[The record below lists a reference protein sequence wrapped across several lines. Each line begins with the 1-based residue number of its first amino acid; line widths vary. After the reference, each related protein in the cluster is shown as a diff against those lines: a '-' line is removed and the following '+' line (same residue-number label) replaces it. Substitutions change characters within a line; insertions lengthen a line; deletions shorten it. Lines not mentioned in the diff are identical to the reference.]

1 MYKKIKLC
9 FMGSPQFSIPSLKAI
24 IEAGHE
30 VSVVFTQA
38 PKPANRGKK
47 TQKQPVHEYAES
59 VGLKVLFSNNLKD
72 NIEFLKTLNLDMI
85 IVVAFGYILPAAVI
99 NLPRLG
105 CINLHA
111 SLLPRWRGA
120 APIQRAIMSG
130 DRQTGVSVILMD
142 EGLDT
147 GAVISS
153 LVVNIN
159 PKNNANDLTNELSL
173 KGAEL
178 LQKAILQYANNLLKP
193 IPQSKEGITYA
204 NKIYKNDEI
213 IEWNKKALEI
223 VNHIKALSP
232 FPGAKCRIKD
242 ETIKIIDAEII
253 ENNDKIDNGVIVD
266 ASLIIK
272 CAHNAVKINILQRP
286 GKKVMPTKEVLNGW
300 KVTKGLKV
308 QAITLSSIRN

>member
-1 MYKKIKLC
+1 MYNKLKIC

-30 VSVVFTQA
+30 VSVVFSQD

-47 TQKQPVHEYAES
+47 IKKQPVHEYAES
-59 VGLKVLFSNNLKD
+59 IGLKVLFSNSLKD
-72 NIEFLKTLNLDMI
+72 NIEYLENLNLDMI
-85 IVVAFGYILPAAVI
+85 IVVAFGYILPSAVI
-99 NLPRLG
+99 KLPKLG

-130 DRQTGVSVILMD
+130 DKQTGVAVMLMD

-153 LVVNIN
+153 LSVNIN
-159 PKNNANDLTNELSL
+159 PKNNAFELTNELSL

-178 LQKAILQYANNLLKP
+178 LKKSILQFANNLLKP
-193 IPQSKEGITYA
+193 IPQSKIGITYA
-204 NKIYKNDEI
+204 KKIHKKDEI
-213 IEWNKKALEI
+213 IDWNKKASEI
-223 VNHIKALSP
+223 VHHINALSP

-242 ETIKIIDAEII
+242 ETIKIIEAEVI
-253 ENNDKIDNGVIVD
+253 ENNEKIDNGVIID
-266 ASLIIK
+266 NSIIIK
-272 CAHNAVKINILQRP
+272 CAQNAIKINVLQRP
-286 GKKVMPTKEVLNGW
+286 GKKSMPTKEVLNGW
-300 KVTKGLKV
+300 VIIKGSRV
-308 QAITLSSIRN
+308 QEII